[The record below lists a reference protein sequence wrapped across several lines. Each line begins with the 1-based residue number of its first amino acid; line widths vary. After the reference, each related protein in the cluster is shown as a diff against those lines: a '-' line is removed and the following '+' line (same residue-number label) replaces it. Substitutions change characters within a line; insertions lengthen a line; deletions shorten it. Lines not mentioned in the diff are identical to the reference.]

1 MKAMLG
7 SSLRGEADTSMGTNG
22 KKGAKSLWG
31 SGLSL
36 CLLQANIC
44 KQQVTMPM
52 DPEPWFW
59 GCFSRVLAHTC
70 QTSPFVVLW
79 G

>member
-22 KKGAKSLWG
+22 TKGAKSLWG

-36 CLLQANIC
+36 CLLQASCTTASSKSQCLWI
-44 KQQVTMPM
+44 
-52 DPEPWFW
+52 
-59 GCFSRVLAHTC
+59 L
-70 QTSPFVVLW
+70 SPGFGIVSL
-79 G
+79 GF